1 MANIFPFPA
10 LRYNPDK
17 VEPKDV
23 LTQPYDKITPAMQEK
38 YYARSPYNLVRVIL
52 GKAEAG
58 DDENKNVYS
67 RAAENLRHWREAGV
81 LIPDAEPS
89 IYYYSQEFTAPGES
103 RTRTRSGFIAAG
115 QLHDY
120 EERVVFRH
128 EQTLSKPKSD
138 RLNLLR
144 ATRTHA
150 GQIFMLYT
158 DTSKQ
163 VEQQLQGQGSP
174 VLDLVDD
181 YGVRNRL
188 WKISDPKTNAA
199 VQAAMK
205 DKKLIIADGHHRYE
219 TALNYRNE
227 RRATAKVKDPNAA
240 YERVMMTFVNTEDS
254 GLVILPTHRVVHG
267 LAGFL
272 PADFDKKTG
281 EAFVATQ
288 GDSKDPVAS
297 LATGESGT
305 RLVAVTK
312 EGTHLLRA
320 RPQEI
325 AKRLAK
331 FSAAQ
336 RELDV
341 LVLHKIL
348 LEGVL
353 GMTEESIRN
362 QEHISYIRDAGEA
375 MARVG
380 NGDAQIA
387 FLINPVRIEQMTA
400 VAFAGDVMP
409 QKSTDFYP
417 KLLSGLAFYSVD

>member
-10 LRYNPDK
+10 LRYNPDR
-17 VEPKDV
+17 VDPKDV

-38 YYARSPYNLVRVIL
+38 YYARSPHNLVRVIL
-52 GKAEAG
+52 GKADPG
-58 DDENKNVYS
+58 DDQNKNVYS
-67 RAAENLRHWREAGV
+67 RAAESLRHWREAGV
-81 LIPDAEPS
+81 LMPDAEPS
-89 IYYYSQEFTAPGES
+89 IFHYSQEFFAPGEA
-103 RTRTRSGFIAAG
+103 RPRTRSGFIAAG
-115 QLHDY
+115 ELHDY

-144 ATRTHA
+144 ATRIHA
-150 GQIFMLYT
+150 GQIFMLYS
-158 DTSKQ
+158 DPAKQ
-163 VEQQLQGQGSP
+163 VEKVFERKDQP
-174 VLDLVDD
+174 VLEVVDD
-181 YGVRNRL
+181 YGVRNQL
-188 WKISDPKTNAA
+188 WKLSEPKIIASL
-199 VQAAMK
+199 QAAMK
-205 DKKLIIADGHHRYE
+205 DKKLMIADGHHRYE

-240 YERVMMTFVNTEDS
+240 YERAMMTFVNTEDS

-267 LAGFL
+267 LAGFSI
-272 PADFDKKTG
+272 PDFIKRAGDTFKVIQ
-281 EAFVATQ
+281 E
-288 GDSKDPVAS
+288 DSKGPVAS
-297 LATGESGT
+297 LLKEKSGT

-312 EGTHLLRA
+312 QGTYMLRA

-325 AKRLAK
+325 GKRLTK

-362 QEHISYIRDAGEA
+362 QEHISYVRDAVEA
-375 MARVG
+375 MARVE

-387 FLINPVRIEQMTA
+387 FLMNPVRIEQMSA

>member
-1 MANIFPFPA
+1 MANIFPFTA
-10 LRYNPDK
+10 LRYNPNK

-23 LTQPYDKITPAMQEK
+23 LTQPYDKISPAMQAK

-52 GKAEAG
+52 GKAEPG

-67 RAAENLRHWREAGV
+67 RAADHLRRWREAGV
-81 LIPDAEPS
+81 LLPDAEPS
-89 IYYYSQEFTAPGES
+89 IFYYSQEFVAPGEA
-103 RTRTRSGFIAAG
+103 RPRTRSGFIAAG
-115 QLHDY
+115 ELHDY
-120 EERVVFRH
+120 EEAIVFRH

-150 GQIFMLYT
+150 GQIFMVYS
-158 DTSKQ
+158 DRAKQ
-163 VEQQLQGQGSP
+163 VERQLEGQGAP

-188 WKISDPKTNAA
+188 WKISDAKTIAA
-199 VQAAMK
+199 AQAAMK

-227 RRATAKVKDPNAA
+227 RRAAAGTKDPNAA
-240 YERVMMTFVNTEDS
+240 YERVMMTFVNTADA

-267 LAGFL
+267 LANFSTTDFVKKSGEVFTVTHGDPTD
-272 PADFDKKTG
+272 PA
-281 EAFVATQ
+281 
-288 GDSKDPVAS
+288 AS
-297 LATGESGT
+297 LAPGEGGT
-305 RLVAVTK
+305 RLVAVSR
-312 EGTHLLRA
+312 EGTYLLQA
-320 RPQEI
+320 RPE
-325 AKRLAK
+325 AVVKLFVN
-331 FSAAQ
+331 FSDAQ

-353 GMTEESIRN
+353 EMTEESIRN
-362 QEHISYIRDAGEA
+362 QEHISYVRDAGEA
-375 MARVG
+375 IARVTS
-380 NGDAQIA
+380 GDAQIV
-387 FLINPVRIEQMTA
+387 FLMNPVRIEQMSA

>member
-10 LRYNPDK
+10 LRYNPNK
-17 VEPKDV
+17 VNAKDV
-23 LTQPYDKITPAMQEK
+23 LTQPYDKITPEMQDK

-52 GKAEAG
+52 GKAEPG
-58 DDENKNVYS
+58 DDDKNDVYS
-67 RAAENLRHWREAGV
+67 RAAENLRQWREAGV
-81 LIPDAEPS
+81 LTPDPEPS
-89 IYYYSQEFTAPGES
+89 VYLYAQEFTAPGEKHS
-103 RTRTRSGFIAAG
+103 RTRRGFIAAG

-120 EERVVFRH
+120 DDRVVFRH

-158 DTSKQ
+158 DPAKKIERHFD
-163 VEQQLQGQGSP
+163 EQGEP
-174 VLDLVDD
+174 VLDVVDD

-188 WKISDPKTNAA
+188 WKVSSPKVIAD

-219 TALNYRNE
+219 TALNYRDE
-227 RRATAKVKDPNAA
+227 RRASGKTKDPNAA

-267 LAGFL
+267 LKNFSTSDFL
-272 PADFDKKTG
+272 KKT
-281 EAFVATQ
+281 EAAFAVTEADVA
-288 GDSKDPVAS
+288 DPVSA
-297 LATGESGT
+297 LADKEDGA
-305 RLVAVTK
+305 RLLAVTRD
-312 EGTHLLRA
+312 GAYLLGA
-320 RPQEI
+320 RQEKV
-325 AKRLAK
+325 AELLAK

-341 LVLHKIL
+341 LVLHKMV

-362 QEHISYIRDAGEA
+362 QEHINYLREA
-375 MARVG
+375 SEATARVR
-380 NGDAQIA
+380 NGGAQVA
-387 FLINPVRIEQMTA
+387 FLMNPVRIEQMSA
-400 VAFAGDVMP
+400 IAFAGEVMP

-417 KLLSGLAFYSVD
+417 KLLSGLAFFSVE

>member
-10 LRYNPDK
+10 LRYSSKID
-17 VEPKDV
+17 PKDV

-52 GKAEAG
+52 GKPEPG
-58 DDENKNVYS
+58 DDANKNVYA
-67 RAAENLRHWREAGV
+67 RAAEYLRQWRESGV
-81 LIPDAEPS
+81 LTRDTEPS
-89 IYYYSQEFTAPGES
+89 IYFCSQEFIAPGEKQ
-103 RTRTRSGFIAAG
+103 TRTRRGFIATC

-120 EERVVFRH
+120 DERVVFRH

-144 ATRTHA
+144 ATRMHA
-150 GQIFMLYT
+150 GQIFMVYS
-158 DTSKQ
+158 DPSKWA
-163 VEQQLQGQGSP
+163 EQLLDGQGTP
-174 VLDLVDD
+174 VLDVVDD

-188 WKISDPKTNAA
+188 WRISDAKTITA
-199 VQAAMK
+199 VQSAMK

-227 RRATAKVKDPNAA
+227 RRAAAGKHDPNAA
-240 YERVMMTFVNTEDS
+240 YERVMMTFVNSEDP

-267 LAGFL
+267 LRNFSLPDFL
-272 PADFDKKTG
+272 KKL
-281 EAFVATQ
+281 ENVF
-288 GDSKDPVAS
+288 
-297 LATGESGT
+297 
-305 RLVAVTK
+305 AVTK
-312 EGTHLLRA
+312 VEKADPVGAFSDHPDGNRLLAVTKDSAYLLRP
-320 RPQEI
+320 RPE
-325 AKRLAK
+325 KLSERLSM

-341 LVLHKIL
+341 LVLHKHL

-362 QEHISYIRDAGEA
+362 QENLQYIRDAAEA
-375 MARVG
+375 IARVRSG
-380 NGDAQIA
+380 ESQIA
-387 FLINPVRIEQMTA
+387 FLMNPVRIEQMSA
-400 VAFAGDVMP
+400 IALAGEVMP

-417 KLLSGLAFYSVD
+417 KLLSGMTFYSLE

>member
-58 DDENKNVYS
+58 DDENQNVYS
-67 RAAENLRHWREAGV
+67 RAAESLRHWREAGV
-81 LIPDAEPS
+81 LMPDAEPS
-89 IYYYSQEFTAPGES
+89 IYFYSQDFAAPGGS
-103 RTRTRSGFIAAG
+103 RMRTRSGFIASG

-144 ATRTHA
+144 ATRIHA
-150 GQIFMLYT
+150 GQIFVLYS
-158 DTSKQ
+158 DPAKQ
-163 VEQQLQGQGSP
+163 VEKLFEGKDKP
-174 VLDLVDD
+174 VLDVVDD
-181 YGVRNRL
+181 YGVRNQL
-188 WKISDPKTNAA
+188 WKVADPKITAS

-205 DKKLIIADGHHRYE
+205 DKKLMIADGHHRYE

-267 LAGFL
+267 LVDFS
-272 PADFDKKTG
+272 PADFVNKAG
-281 EAFVATQ
+281 EAFTMTQ
-288 GDSKDPVAS
+288 GDPANPVAS
-297 LATGESGT
+297 LRNGEGES

-312 EGTHLLRA
+312 ESTHLLRA
-320 RPQEI
+320 RPQAI
-325 AKRLAK
+325 AKRLVR

-348 LEGVL
+348 LEGAL

-362 QEHISYIRDAGEA
+362 QEHISYVRDAGEA
-375 MARVG
+375 IARVE

-387 FLINPVRIEQMTA
+387 FLMNPVRIEQMAA

>member
-1 MANIFPFPA
+1 MADIFPFPA

-17 VEPKDV
+17 VDPNDV

-52 GKAEAG
+52 GKADPG
-58 DDENKNVYS
+58 DDESKNVYS
-67 RAAENLRHWREAGV
+67 RAAEHLKQWRGVGV
-81 LIPDAEPS
+81 LMPDAEPS
-89 IYYYSQEFTAPGES
+89 IYYYSQEFTTPGES
-103 RTRTRSGFIAAG
+103 RARTRRGFIAAG

-144 ATRTHA
+144 ATRSHA
-150 GQIFMLYT
+150 GQIFMLYS

-163 VEQQLQGQGSP
+163 VERHLEGQGAP

-188 WKISDPKTNAA
+188 WRISDPKIIAA
-199 VQAAMK
+199 VQSAMK

-227 RRATAKVKDPNAA
+227 RRAAAKTKDPNAA

-267 LAGFL
+267 LASFST
-272 PADFDKKTG
+272 ADFVKRAGD
-281 EAFVATQ
+281 AFIVSQ
-288 GDSKDPVAS
+288 DDSNHPAAL
-297 LATGESGT
+297 LANGESGT
-305 RLVAVTK
+305 RLVAATK
-312 EGTHLLRA
+312 EGTYLLRA
-320 RPQEI
+320 RPEAI
-325 AKRLAK
+325 AKRLAS
-331 FSAAQ
+331 FSPAQ

-362 QEHISYIRDAGEA
+362 QEHISYVRDAGEA
-375 MARVG
+375 VARVQ
-380 NGDAQIA
+380 NGDAQFA
-387 FLINPVRIEQMTA
+387 FLMNPVRIEQMSA
-400 VAFAGDVMP
+400 VAFAGEVMP